1 MKQIVIIGASHAGI
15 TFADQLRSGG
25 FEGSITILEK
35 QVINPVEKPPLSK
48 TFLDEDFSNAK
59 IKFRPE
65 KWFLDKFI
73 NLKIGVEAK
82 EILKDGNLVKLSNGE
97 EISYDCLV
105 LASGAKARNLPSQI
119 LQNNK
124 QFVLRDFNDA
134 LKLQNALTEEK
145 EVMIIGGGYIGL
157 EIASSLRKK
166 GHKIIVLEVAE
177 RLLARVASPELS
189 NYFLNLHK
197 EHEVKISFGES
208 INNIKEFDKKISI
221 ETSSHKNYIADLI
234 IVGIGV
240 SPEIRLAYEAGLD
253 CDNGIVVD
261 ANYRSS
267 YSNIFAIGDCA
278 LNKDEYGIRI
288 ESVHHAQFSASRV
301 SSCILGLEM
310 PKYEEPWFWSDQ
322 YNVKLQSVGI
332 IKDIKNTVSR
342 IGRREGS
349 KSWWSFSS
357 DGLVAV
363 EAVND
368 PQSYVVAKHILQ
380 NKIKVDEKQLSNNN
394 FDLKEMI
401 KK

>member
-73 NLKIGVEAK
+73 DLKIGVEAK
-82 EILKDGNLVKLSNGE
+82 EILKEDNLVKLSNGE

-124 QFVLRDFNDA
+124 QFVLRNFNDA

-166 GHKIIVLEVAE
+166 GHKIRVLEVAE

-221 ETSSHKNYIADLI
+221 ETSSHNNYIADLI

-240 SPEIRLAYEAGLD
+240 SPEIDLAYEAGLD

-278 LNKDEYGIRI
+278 LNKTECGL
-288 ESVHHAQFSASRV
+288 HTT
-301 SSCILGLEM
+301 LG
-310 PKYEEPWFWSDQ
+310 S
-322 YNVKLQSVGI
+322 
-332 IKDIKNTVSR
+332 
-342 IGRREGS
+342 
-349 KSWWSFSS
+349 
-357 DGLVAV
+357 
-363 EAVND
+363 
-368 PQSYVVAKHILQ
+368 
-380 NKIKVDEKQLSNNN
+380 
-394 FDLKEMI
+394 
-401 KK
+401 